1 MDHQDWKTVVLK
13 KPQVKKTS
21 SSSVKVPIN
30 GLNSNNTFKGTGK
43 KINENDDNE
52 VKKLPN
58 VGISIGKQISQA
70 RSAKKLSQKELATK
84 MNLQLHVVQQNEN
97 GKALRNNA
105 LLAKFERTLGIK
117 LKR

>member
-13 KPQVKKTS
+13 KPQVKKTPP
-21 SSSVKVPIN
+21 SVKVPVS

-43 KINENDDNE
+43 KISEDDNNE
-52 VKKLPN
+52 IKKLPN

-105 LLAKFERTLGIK
+105 LLAKFERVLGVK
-117 LKR
+117 FKR